1 VAEVPASVRA
11 LAEAAFAGDDL
22 ELVLST
28 LAEYGDETWHRE
40 PERVLRDVLLL
51 AAGDPDEVARL
62 IAYAK
67 TDYRDVLYWAEYQG
81 RDHR

>member
-11 LAEAAFAGDDL
+11 LAAERFAGEDL
-22 ELVLST
+22 ELVLAT
-28 LAEYGDETWHRE
+28 LAEYGDEAWHRE

-62 IAYAK
+62 IGYAK

-81 RDHR
+81 RERR